1 MVNSSDNP
9 SGMVKDANP
18 QEEMKAIF
26 SYETEMQLMLDFEV
40 ALARAQAGLGIIPR
54 EAADEIRR
62 VAKVENI
69 EQRKWEEKTK
79 EIGHP
84 FAAFV
89 RLFKPLCKNHAGEF
103 FHLGVTS
110 QDLQD
115 TVHVLRLKKAHRV
128 IYNSLRKIE
137 QHALDLAEEHA
148 GTIMAGRT
156 HAVHA
161 SPITFGYKMAIWARE
176 IRRHIHR
183 MQECYDRI
191 MVGHVSDAV
200 GTMASMGEQGPEIE
214 RRVLAEVGLGVP
226 DICWQAARDR
236 QAEFANLLA
245 IMAGSIGRLA
255 REVNLLS
262 HTEISEVSE
271 PWEKGKVGSSA
282 MPHKRNPDLSEFML
296 ALTRR
301 IINNAQPVT
310 EVMVVDHERELNYW
324 LVEQACMIESL
335 LLMGELLTY
344 AETMIEGLL
353 VFPERMRKN
362 LDILKGLIVSEKV
375 MLELGWK
382 IGKQTAYEIV
392 YDHAQRAISEEKDF
406 REMLSKDQRIKEH
419 FTEADIDRMLDPAGY
434 IGLAKKMTFDAVRLS
449 RTEREQDRIFE

>member
-1 MVNSSDNP
+1 MIYSSATPFRNA
-9 SGMVKDANP
+9 KDTNP
-18 QEEMKAIF
+18 QEEMKTIF
-26 SYETEMQLMLDFEV
+26 SYESEMQSMLDFEV
-40 ALARAQAGLGIIPR
+40 ALANAQAALGIIPQ

-89 RLFKPLCKNHAGEF
+89 RVFKPLCKNNAGEY

-128 IYNSLRKIE
+128 IYNSLRRIEQDTLNLAE
-137 QHALDLAEEHA
+137 QHA
-148 GTIMAGRT
+148 GTVMAGRT

-161 SPITFGYKMAIWARE
+161 GPITFGYKMAIWARE
-176 IRRHIHR
+176 IRRHIQR

-214 RRVLAEVGLGVP
+214 KKVLADLGLCVP

-236 QAEFANLLA
+236 PAEFANLLA

-255 REVNLLS
+255 RQVNLLS

-271 PWEKGKVGSSA
+271 PWEKGKIGSSA

-296 ALTRR
+296 SLTRR
-301 IINNAQPVT
+301 IINNAEPVT
-310 EVMVVDHERELNYW
+310 EVMVVDHERDLNYW

-335 LLMGELLTY
+335 LMMGELLTY
-344 AETMIEGLL
+344 AETMIKGLL

-392 YDHAQRAISEEKDF
+392 YDNAQRAISEEKNF
-406 REMLSKDQRIKEH
+406 RDMLLRDPRIREH
-419 FTEADIDRMLDPAGY
+419 FTEADIDKILDPEGY
-434 IGLAKKMTFDAVRLS
+434 IGLAKKMTLDAVNLS
-449 RTEREQDRIFE
+449 RSERKLDRVF

>member
-1 MVNSSDNP
+1 MVYSSGTQ
-9 SGMVKDANP
+9 SGNAKGTNP

-40 ALARAQAGLGIIPR
+40 ALARAQAALGIIPQ

-62 VAKVENI
+62 VAKVGNI
-69 EQRKWEEKTK
+69 EQAKWEEKTK

-89 RLFKPLCKNHAGEF
+89 RVFKPLCKKNAGEY

-115 TVHVLRLKKAHRV
+115 TVHVLRLKMAHKV
-128 IYNSLRKIE
+128 IYNSLRRIE
-137 QHALDLAEEHA
+137 HDALNLAEQHA

-161 SPITFGYKMAIWARE
+161 GPITFGYKMAVWARE
-176 IRRHIHR
+176 MRRHIQR

-214 RRVLAEVGLGVP
+214 RRVLADLGLGVP

-245 IMAGSIGRLA
+245 IIAGSIGRLA
-255 REVNLLS
+255 RQVNLLS
-262 HTEISEVSE
+262 HTEISEVFE
-271 PWEKGKVGSSA
+271 PWEKGKIGSSA

-335 LLMGELLTY
+335 LLMGELLTHG
-344 AETMIEGLL
+344 ETMIKGLV

-362 LDILKGLIVSEKV
+362 LDVLKGLIVSEKV

-382 IGKQTAYEIV
+382 IGKQAAYEIV

-406 REMLSKDQRIKEH
+406 RQMLYRDPRMREH
-419 FTEADIDRMLDPAGY
+419 FTEADIDRMLDPEGY
-434 IGLAKKMTFDAVRLS
+434 IGLAKKMALDAVRLS
-449 RTEREQDRIFE
+449 RSERERDRNF